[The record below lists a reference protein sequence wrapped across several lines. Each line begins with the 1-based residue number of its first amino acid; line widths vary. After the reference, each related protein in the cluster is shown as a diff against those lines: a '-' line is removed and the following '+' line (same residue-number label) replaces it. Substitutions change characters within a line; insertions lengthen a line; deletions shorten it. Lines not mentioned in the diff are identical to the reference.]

1 MTPRFLHRCFLS
13 YATLATLALPCAAIA
28 DAPAPTAATSGAT
41 AAASAAPVATYNDA
55 GMHFDAPPGW
65 EMVHISANPDGSG
78 NADGG
83 GDSNE
88 ATPVAAF
95 IYHHGKSDQL
105 AIVIKTAPFDGRVD
119 EYDASHT
126 RELRKDGDT
135 FIAKNEKI
143 TLANGMPAYFV
154 KANSGSQ
161 AGHYVETLEYLVC
174 DGTRSIDV
182 SYVGGEGTFDET
194 KARNAFATLY
204 VVAYPTRR
212 P

>member
-1 MTPRFLHRCFLS
+1 MTPHSLHRSLLS
-13 YATLATLALPCAAIA
+13 GAALVALALPCAARA
-28 DAPAPTAATSGAT
+28 DAPAAPS
-41 AAASAAPVATYNDA
+41 AAASVAPVATYNDA
-55 GMHFDAPPGW
+55 GMHFEAPAGW
-65 EMVHISANPDGSG
+65 ETVPISANPDGSG
-78 NADGG
+78 SPDGG
-83 GDSNE
+83 GDSDE

-95 IYHHGKSDQL
+95 IYHRGKSDQV

-119 EYDASHT
+119 DYDVSHNSA
-126 RELRKDGDT
+126 LRKDGDT

-154 KANSGSQ
+154 KANSGSE

-182 SYVGGEGTFDET
+182 SYIGGEGTFDET
-194 KARNAFATLY
+194 KARSAFASLY

>member
-1 MTPRFLHRCFLS
+1 MIPRSLRRSLVS
-13 YATLATLALPCAAIA
+13 SAALVALTCPCAALA
-28 DAPAPTAATSGAT
+28 DAPSAPTM
-41 AAASAAPVATYNDA
+41 AASAAPVATYNDA
-55 GMHFDAPPGW
+55 GMHFEAPPGW
-65 EMVHISANPDGSG
+65 ESIPVSANPDGGS
-78 NADGG
+78 ADGG
-83 GDSNE
+83 GGDSDE

-95 IYHHGKSDQL
+95 IYHKGKSDQV
-105 AIVIKTAPFDGRVD
+105 AIIIKTAPFDGRVD
-119 EYDASHT
+119 DYDVSHNSA
-126 RELRKDGDT
+126 LRKDGDT

-154 KANSGSQ
+154 KANSGSE

-194 KARNAFATLY
+194 KARSAFSSLY
-204 VVAYPTRR
+204 VVAYPTHR

>member
-1 MTPRFLHRCFLS
+1 
-13 YATLATLALPCAAIA
+13 LALEAPCVVLA
-28 DAPAPTAATSGAT
+28 DAPAAP
-41 AAASAAPVATYNDA
+41 ASAAPVATYNDA
-55 GMHFDAPPGW
+55 GMHFEAPPGW
-65 EMVHISANPDGSG
+65 ESVPVSADPDGGGSPG
-78 NADGG
+78 GG
-83 GDSNE
+83 GDSDE

-95 IYHHGKSDQL
+95 IYHKGKSDQV
-105 AIVIKTAPFDGRVD
+105 AIIIKTSPFDGRVD
-119 EYDASHT
+119 DYDVSHNSA
-126 RELRKDGDT
+126 LRKDGDT

-154 KANSGSQ
+154 KANSGSE

-182 SYVGGEGTFDET
+182 SYIGGEGTFDET
-194 KARNAFATLY
+194 KARSAFASLY

>member
-1 MTPRFLHRCFLS
+1 MTSRFLHRSLLS
-13 YATLATLALPCAAIA
+13 YATLAALALPCAALA
-28 DAPAPTAATSGAT
+28 DAPAPT

-65 EMVHISANPDGSG
+65 EMVHILANPDGSG
-78 NADGG
+78 SADASGGGGGG
-83 GDSNE
+83 GDSND

-95 IYHHGKSDQL
+95 IYHHGKSDQV

-119 EYDASHT
+119 DYDASHT
-126 RELRKDGDT
+126 RELRKDGET
-135 FIAKNEKI
+135 FIEKNEKI

-194 KARNAFATLY
+194 KARNAFASLY

-212 P
+212 S

>member
-1 MTPRFLHRCFLS
+1 MIPRSLHRSVLS
-13 YATLATLALPCAAIA
+13 YAALVAVALPCAARA
-28 DAPAPTAATSGAT
+28 DAPAAPSV
-41 AAASAAPVATYNDA
+41 AASAAPVAYNDA
-55 GMHFDAPPGW
+55 GMHFEAPAGW
-65 EMVHISANPDGSG
+65 ESVPVSANPEGNGS
-78 NADGG
+78 ADGG
-83 GDSNE
+83 GDSDE

-95 IYHHGKSDQL
+95 IYHRGKSDQV
-105 AIVIKTAPFDGRVD
+105 AIVIKTAPFEGRVD
-119 EYDASHT
+119 DYDVSHNSA
-126 RELRKDGDT
+126 LRKDGDT

-154 KANSGSQ
+154 KANSGSE

-182 SYVGGEGTFDET
+182 SYIGGEGTFDET
-194 KARNAFATLY
+194 KARSAFASLY